1 MLSSNPWVVFSII
14 VVKMKNFYLIV
25 MFVFVV
31 YHSNGQQKEYNFINF
46 SSKNGLASNTINAIL
61 KDKYGFMWFG
71 TEDGLNKFDGLN
83 FTVYRHRETDSSSI
97 GRGAV
102 MAIVEDKSGN
112 LWVGTTI
119 TLSVYDRSL
128 NNFINYDFSHLG
140 WIRSLCTDHLG
151 NIWVGTYTGLYYF
164 NTKTKKI
171 NAYRVDSAN
180 DKKLNSD
187 MILCVFEDSKRNIWV
202 GTKVG
207 LHLFNPKDGNFRRFL
222 HKNDNHNSISDNAIR
237 TIAEDKN
244 GNLWIGTAEGGLNV
258 FNPINQTFSYFKST
272 KSDESTLSSNSIFK
286 ILFDNTGKL
295 WVGTEDGLNIF
306 DPKNAKFQRIKSA
319 ASSKYNTIGGFV
331 GRSVRD
337 IYLDN
342 CGVYWISTLQ
352 GGVNKYDINLAFF
365 NHKQFN
371 PSDANGL
378 SAGSITSFAE
388 SPSGDIYVGTDGGG
402 LNVFSKNTGLIKRF
416 SFNKTKENTE
426 VILALELSGNE
437 LWIGTYFGGLYVVNT
452 STNAI
457 RHFGINKSQTDVSN
471 IPINCLK
478 ADSEG
483 NIWIG
488 TNGNG
493 VYKYHSKTGDLL
505 RFDKILPQQNT
516 RNLTLTGYITTI
528 EEDKQGKL
536 WFGANGSGI
545 AVYDPNSQALTFLN
559 QGNSKLPLDRVL
571 SIHCSKLGQIWVG
584 VSGGGLCLYDT
595 KSKQFKQYSEKQLLS
610 NDVIYKILEDESGK
624 LWVSTNKGISTFD
637 LKKSLF
643 KNYTHHNGIQQS
655 TFNMGAGLRTRTG
668 EMYFG
673 GLDGFN
679 YFNPAFLNRNKNTP
693 SLVITDLKIGNKSIN
708 PIENSEI
715 ADHISVAKEIIL
727 SYKQNFSLDY
737 VALNYTAPHE
747 NQYSYMLEGFDKEWN
762 HAGTTTTAVYTNLD
776 PGKYTFRLKAKSED
790 GSWHTPEKTIDVIVN
805 PPFWRTYLAYVIYF
819 LLVITTLW
827 AIRRRGIQK
836 LRNEFALEQERLE
849 IRHMIERER
858 TEAERKMELEQ
869 LKIKFLT
876 NLSHEL
882 KTPLTLVLNPIESL
896 LFQEQSIDKIET
908 LNLINRNAK
917 RLLNLVNQLL
927 DFRKIED
934 NELKLNSTESDLIA
948 VATEIFDSFKYISDR
963 KNIKLHFQCTLNSYY
978 TNFDK
983 DKLERIL
990 INLLSNAIK
999 FTDEGGSVYFLI
1011 EANGDDGIKLI
1022 IKDTGIGIPTNK
1034 AERIFERFFQINN
1047 NNNILNQGSGIGLSI
1062 TQEFVK
1068 LHGGTIKVDSHEGV
1082 GSVFVVFLPL
1092 LLIVPQVANNDLLE
1106 KQEPGFS
1113 VIPPPNIEE
1122 DSKIDKPVILIVD
1135 DSDDLRT
1142 YLKENLK
1149 EKYRIFEAADGK
1161 QGWQKA
1167 LSTHPDIIVSDINMP
1182 NMDGIALVRKIKN
1195 DTRTKHIP
1203 VILLTV
1209 LADEAAQLKGLQT
1222 GASDYLTKPFSFQL
1236 LTIKINNLLALN
1248 NTLKDTYTKHI
1259 NLDTPDIEL
1268 VSEDE
1273 KFLLKVSRYVE
1284 DHIEDPDLSVERLSK
1299 TMFMSRGTLYNKLLS
1314 LTGETPVEFVRTIK
1328 LKKAIVLL
1336 EKSDMKISQIG
1347 YAVGFSNPNYFA
1359 RAFKAKYNVSPS
1371 EYIQIKK
1378 DSPKS
1383 PSI

>member
-1 MLSSNPWVVFSII
+1 MKNIYFI
-14 VVKMKNFYLIV
+14 VVLFFTLQPSI
-25 MFVFVV
+25 
-31 YHSNGQQKEYNFINF
+31 GQQKDYNFVNY
-46 SSKNGLASNTINAIL
+46 SSKEGLASNTINAIL

-83 FTVYRHRETDSSSI
+83 FMVYRHRENDSTSI

-102 MAIVEDKSGN
+102 MAIVEDKVGN
-112 LWVGTTI
+112 LWVGTNI
-119 TLSVYDRSL
+119 TLSVYNRSL
-128 NNFINYDFSHLG
+128 NNFINYDFSQMG
-140 WIRSLCTDHLG
+140 WIRSLCADHHG

-171 NAYRVDSAN
+171 TAYRVDSAN

-207 LHLFNPKDGNFRRFL
+207 LHLFNPKDGSFRRFL
-222 HKNDNHNSISDNAIR
+222 HKNESPNSISDNAIR

-244 GNLWIGTAEGGLNV
+244 GNLWIGTVEGGLNV

-306 DPKNAKFQRIKSA
+306 DPKNGKFQRIKSA

-402 LNVFSKNTGLIKRF
+402 LNVFSKKTGLIKRVP
-416 SFNKTKENTE
+416 FNKTKGNAE
-426 VILALELSGNE
+426 VVLALELLGNE
-437 LWIGTYFGGLYVVNT
+437 LWIGTYFNGLYALNT

-457 RHFGINKSQTDVSN
+457 RHFGINKSKTDVSN

-493 VYKYHSKTGDLL
+493 VYRYHPKTGDLL
-505 RFDKILPQQNT
+505 HFDKILPQKGA
-516 RNLTLTGYITTI
+516 RNLLLNGYITVI

-545 AVYDPNSQALTFLN
+545 SVYDPKQKTLTFLN

-571 SIHCSKLGQIWVG
+571 SIYCSKLGQIWVG
-584 VSGGGLCLYDT
+584 VFGGGLCLYDT
-595 KSKQFKQYSEKQLLS
+595 KTKQFNQYSEKNLLS
-610 NDVIYKILEDESGK
+610 NDVIYKILEDDFGK

-637 LKKSLF
+637 PKKSIF
-643 KNYTHHNGIQQS
+643 KNYTYHNGIQQS
-655 TFNMGAGLRTRTG
+655 TFNMGAGLKTSTG

-679 YFNPAFLNRNKNTP
+679 YFNPAFLNQNKNTP

-715 ADHISVAKEIIL
+715 AEPISVAKEIIL
-727 SYKQNFSLDY
+727 SYKQNFSLDF

-747 NQYSYMLEGFDKEWN
+747 NQYSYFLEGFDKEWN
-762 HAGTTTTAVYTNLD
+762 HVGTTTTAVYTNLD
-776 PGKYTFRLKAKSED
+776 PGEYKFRLKAKSED
-790 GSWHTPEKTIDVIVN
+790 GSWQTPEKTLRIVVN
-805 PPFWRTYLAYVIYF
+805 PPFWRTYYAYFIY
-819 LLVITTLW
+819 LSLVMTTLW

-849 IRHMIERER
+849 VKHLIEKERHD
-858 TEAERKMELEQ
+858 AERRMELEQ

-882 KTPLTLVLNPIESL
+882 KTPLTLVLNPIENL
-896 LFQEQSIDKIET
+896 LFQEKSTDKRET

-934 NELKLNSTESDLIA
+934 NELKLNTSEGDLIA
-948 VATEIFDSFKYISDR
+948 CAREIVDSFKYISEQ
-963 KNIKLHFQCTLNSYY
+963 KKIHLHFESSFQAYHTL
-978 TNFDK
+978 FDK
-983 DKLERIL
+983 DKVERIL

-999 FTDEGGSVYFLI
+999 FT
-1011 EANGDDGIKLI
+1011 NDDGNVCFRVESGDEKGVKLVI
-1022 IKDTGIGIPTNK
+1022 EDTGIGIPPDK
-1034 AERIFERFFQINN
+1034 LERIFDRFYQIGTDSK
-1047 NNNILNQGSGIGLSI
+1047 ILNQGSGIGLSI

-1068 LHGGTIKVDSHEGV
+1068 LHGGTIEVESKEGV
-1082 GSVFVVFLPL
+1082 GTTFKVYLPL
-1092 LLIVPQVANNDLLE
+1092 VLL
-1106 KQEPGFS
+1106 S
-1113 VIPPPNIEE
+1113 VSKEEIEE
-1122 DSKIDKPVILIVD
+1122 RQVEALPLKDDSQVEVGSKMDKSVVLIVD
-1135 DSDDLRT
+1135 DSADLRA
-1142 YLKENLK
+1142 YLAENLK
-1149 EKYRIFEAADGK
+1149 VKYKVIEAADGK

-1167 LSTHPDIIVSDINMP
+1167 LSCHPEVIVSDVNMP
-1182 NMDGIALVRKIKN
+1182 QMDGISLVQKIKN
-1195 DTRTKHIP
+1195 DPRTKHIP

-1209 LADEAAQLKGLQT
+1209 LADETDQLKGLGT

-1236 LTIKINNLLALN
+1236 LTMKINNLLHLN
-1248 NTLKDTYTKHI
+1248 STLKNTYSKHI
-1259 NLDTPDIEL
+1259 HLETPEIEV
-1268 VSEDE
+1268 VSEE
-1273 KFLLKVSRYVE
+1273 ERFLLKLSRYIE
-1284 DHIEDPDLSVERLSK
+1284 EHIEDPDLTVEVLSK
-1299 TMFMSRGTLYNKLLS
+1299 AMFMSRGTLYNKVLS
-1314 LTGETPVEFVRTIK
+1314 LTGETPVEFVRSVK
-1328 LKKAIVLL
+1328 LKKAVALL

-1359 RAFKAKYNVSPS
+1359 RAFKAKYNISPS
-1371 EYIQIKK
+1371 EYVSLKRN
-1378 DSPKS
+1378 STENS
-1383 PSI
+1383 VS